1 MWGEA
6 ILVTLILIGIVGRSS
21 ILATAA
27 CILLVVKLT
36 RLYSLFPILEKRG
49 LELGLL
55 FLMISVLVPFATGKV
70 SPKELAGS
78 FISLTGILAILG
90 GTLATYMN
98 SQGLAMLKIDP
109 EIMVGLVVGGIIGI
123 VFFKGIPVGPL
134 MAAGLTAIFIKILD
148 ILKIH

>member
-6 ILVTLILIGIVGRSS
+6 ILVALILVGILGKSN

-36 RLYSLFPILEKRG
+36 RLYSLFPILERRG

-70 SPKELAGS
+70 SPKEILGS
-78 FISLTGILAILG
+78 FASLPGILAILG

-98 SQGLAMLKIDP
+98 GQGLELLKIDP
-109 EIMVGLVVGGIIGI
+109 ELMVGLVLGGIIGI
-123 VFFKGIPVGPL
+123 VFLKGIPVGPL
-134 MAAGLTAIFIKILD
+134 MAAGLTALFLKIFY
-148 ILKIH
+148 ILK

>member
-6 ILVTLILIGIVGRSS
+6 VLVALILIGILGKSN

-36 RLYSLFPILEKRG
+36 NLVVLFPILERRG

-55 FLMISVLVPFATGKV
+55 FLMVSVLVPFATGKV
-70 SPKELAGS
+70 PPKELLTS
-78 FISLTGILAILG
+78 FASVPGILAILG

-98 SQGLAMLKIDP
+98 GQGLNMLKVEP
-109 EIMVGLVVGGIIGI
+109 ELMVGLVIGGIIGI
-123 VFFKGIPVGPL
+123 VFLKGIPVGPL
-134 MAAGLTAIFIKILD
+134 MAAGLTALF
-148 ILKIH
+148 LKIIEMLK

>member
-6 ILVTLILIGIVGRSS
+6 FLLVLILVGILGKSN

-36 RLYSLFPILEKRG
+36 RLYTLFPILERRG

-70 SPKELAGS
+70 HPKEILGS
-78 FISLTGILAILG
+78 FVSVPGILAIIG

-98 SQGLAMLKIDP
+98 GQGLNMLKIEP
-109 EIMVGLVVGGIIGI
+109 EMMVGLVVGGIIGI
-123 VFFKGIPVGPL
+123 IFLRGIPVGPL
-134 MAAGLTAIFIKILD
+134 MAAGLTALF
-148 ILKIH
+148 LKIYEALR

>member
-6 ILVTLILIGIVGRSS
+6 FLLVLILVGILGKSN

-36 RLYSLFPILEKRG
+36 RLYTLFPILERRG

-70 SPKELAGS
+70 HPKEILGS
-78 FISLTGILAILG
+78 FVSVPGILAIIG

-98 SQGLAMLKIDP
+98 GQGLNMLKIEP
-109 EIMVGLVVGGIIGI
+109 EMMVGLVVGGIIGI
-123 VFFKGIPVGPL
+123 IFLRGIPVGPL
-134 MAAGLTAIFIKILD
+134 MAAGLTALF
-148 ILKIH
+148 LKIYDTLR